1 MSSDTETY
9 PRDRTEQSSNGASNG
24 GGAQSA
30 YDWVAETARN
40 NPALVVGAA
49 VAVGAL
55 AAIALSNRGS
65 STSRVRTIEKR
76 LGSELASMERAL
88 RKNRPLSR
96 MSDHLADTSAA
107 LASRMGSWNT
117 DAIEGFI
124 RRAGEITSEL
134 ARRRGF

>member
-1 MSSDTETY
+1 MSSSTESY
-9 PRDRTEQSSNGASNG
+9 PRDRTDHASNG
-24 GGAQSA
+24 TSAQSA
-30 YDWVAETARN
+30 YDWVADTARN

-55 AAIALSNRGS
+55 AAIAIANRNT
-65 STSRVRTIEKR
+65 STSHVRTIEKR
-76 LGSELASMERAL
+76 LGRELASMERAL

-96 MSDHLADTSAA
+96 MTDQLADASSAV
-107 LASRMGSWNT
+107 ASRLGSWNM
-117 DAIEGFI
+117 DAVEGFI

>member
-1 MSSDTETY
+1 MSSSTESY
-9 PRDRTEQSSNGASNG
+9 PQDRAGSSNGTS
-24 GGAQSA
+24 AQSA

-40 NPALVVGAA
+40 NPTLVVGAA
-49 VAVGAL
+49 VAIGAL
-55 AAIALSNRGS
+55 AAIALSNRSS
-65 STSRVRTIEKR
+65 STSHVRTIEKR
-76 LGSELASMERAL
+76 LGRELASMERAL

-96 MSDHLADTSAA
+96 MTDQLADTSAA
-107 LASRMGSWNT
+107 VASRLGSWNT